1 MKLLWDF
8 RIQTDHHLDHNRP
21 DIVVMEKA
29 SRVCQIID
37 VACPFDTRIAENER
51 EKIDH
56 YQDFKRGNTKKGGPA
71 KAYLFCFSNCIWG
84 TWVVTKNFMMWVT
97 KIGTPKILN
106 LLQRVCLSGTA
117 SVEKDP
123 RHLRLQEITR

>member
-8 RIQTDHHLDHNRP
+8 RIQTDHYLDHNRP

-56 YQDFKRGNTKKGGPA
+56 YQDFKGE
-71 KAYLFCFSNCIWG
+71 IQ
-84 TWVVTKNFMMWVT
+84 KNVE
-97 KIGTPKILN
+97 
-106 LLQRVCLSGTA
+106 LQKRIY
-117 SVEKDP
+117 SVFP
-123 RHLRLQEITR
+123 IVFGALG

>member
-56 YQDFKRGNTKKGGPA
+56 YQDFKGE
-71 KAYLFCFSNCIWG
+71 IQ
-84 TWVVTKNFMMWVT
+84 KNVE
-97 KIGTPKILN
+97 
-106 LLQRVCLSGTA
+106 LQKRIY
-117 SVEKDP
+117 SVFP
-123 RHLRLQEITR
+123 IVFGALG

>member
-1 MKLLWDF
+1 M
-8 RIQTDHHLDHNRP
+8 QTDHHLDHNRP

-56 YQDFKRGNTKKGGPA
+56 YQDFKGE
-71 KAYLFCFSNCIWG
+71 IQ
-84 TWVVTKNFMMWVT
+84 KNV
-97 KIGTPKILN
+97 K
-106 LLQRVCLSGTA
+106 LQKRIY
-117 SVEKDP
+117 SVFPPVFGALE
-123 RHLRLQEITR
+123 

>member
-37 VACPFDTRIAENER
+37 VACPFDTRIAENGR

-56 YQDFKRGNTKKGGPA
+56 YQDFKGEIQKMWSCKSVSILFFHLYLGHLGSDQKLHDVGYQDRHTKD
-71 KAYLFCFSNCIWG
+71 LEF
-84 TWVVTKNFMMWVT
+84 
-97 KIGTPKILN
+97 TPES
-106 LLQRVCLSGTA
+106 LLVRNN
-117 SVEKDP
+117 
-123 RHLRLQEITR
+123 

>member
-1 MKLLWDF
+1 M
-8 RIQTDHHLDHNRP
+8 QTNHHLDHNRP

-56 YQDFKRGNTKKGGPA
+56 YQDFKGEIQKNVELQK
-71 KAYLFCFSNCIWG
+71 CIY
-84 TWVVTKNFMMWVT
+84 
-97 KIGTPKILN
+97 
-106 LLQRVCLSGTA
+106 
-117 SVEKDP
+117 SVFP
-123 RHLRLQEITR
+123 IVFGALG